1 MHLRSLAGGVG
12 LAFAIALSG
21 CSLTDL
27 TNVDPPSNIADPA
40 AVETYEGAM
49 SLYRGSI
56 VAFDDAFAGS
66 SRSMSYALA
75 SGLFTD
81 EYQYRR
87 TDATSPSAQLDLRM
101 PLPGTGSTVYSNLH
115 TARQN
120 IELAIGS
127 LQQYAPT
134 APGSYVAEMYALDG
148 YVYLLFGE
156 LFCSGVP
163 FSRTIYNGGIEYGKP
178 LTTAEM
184 FQTAAA
190 LFDTALT
197 HAGDSLTVRR
207 LALVGKARALL
218 DLNQPAEAA
227 ALVSPADVPTDFA
240 YTTTYT
246 TTNSQGNYLGFATGT
261 DFINVTASN
270 GEGTNGIRYVAAG
283 DSGDARVAMVRRG
296 SNNVAIPTKL
306 ANAGDPVTLADGI
319 EARLV
324 EAEAKLRAND
334 IDGWAQTLNDL
345 RATAITPALPPLN
358 ADSTIDASP
367 ELRLAV
373 MFRERALWLFGTGHR
388 QGDLRRLIRQYGLNQ
403 SAAYP
408 VGTHPTVSPPL
419 NAYGSA
425 VTLSPPKDE
434 ENNPYYHGCID
445 AGA

>member
-1 MHLRSLAGGVG
+1 MRIRSSAGGVG
-12 LAFAIALSG
+12 LVIAVALSG

-40 AVETYEGAM
+40 AVQTYDGAI

-56 VAFDDAFAGS
+56 VTFADAFAGGS
-66 SRSMSYALA
+66 SSASYALS

-87 TDATSPSAQLDLRM
+87 SDGTSMPAQLDLRT
-101 PLPGTGSTVYSNLH
+101 PLPSTGSTLYGNLH

-134 APGSYVAEMYALDG
+134 APGSYLGEMYALEG
-148 YVYLLFGE
+148 YVYVMFGE
-156 LFCSGVP
+156 MFCSGVP
-163 FSRTIYNGGIEYGKP
+163 FSRTIYNGGIEFGKP

-197 HAGDSLTVRR
+197 HAGDTLSVRR

-227 ALVSPADVPTDFA
+227 ALVSPADVPTAFA

-270 GEGTNGIRYVAAG
+270 GEGTNGIPFVAAG

-296 SNNVAIPTKL
+296 SNNVAIPVKL
-306 ANAGDPVTLADGI
+306 ADATDPVTLADGV

-345 RATAITPALPPLN
+345 RATAIAPAIPALPT
-358 ADSTIDASP
+358 DSTLDASP

-388 QGDLRRLIRQYGLNQ
+388 QGDLRRLIRQYGLSQ
-403 SAAYP
+403 SAVYP

-419 NAYGSA
+419 NAYGTA

-434 ENNPYYHGCID
+434 ENNPNYHGCID